1 MVEQPPFKRSMEV
14 RFLLGGQTFRYYYI
28 MAKILDGKK
37 LSNLSVLKLAKK
49 IKKLT
54 IKPKLVI
61 IQIGDLV
68 ESNTYIKNKKA
79 FAEKIGVTVKHKK
92 YPNNI
97 KESRV
102 IPNISRCNRNPSIHG
117 IMVQLPGPKHFD
129 MEKVLESIDP
139 KKDVDGLTAINTRHL
154 FDNNEAFIPATA
166 KGIISLLEEYKIKLV
181 GAKIVI
187 VGQSSLVG
195 RPAMLALLNKGAT
208 VTMCHKDTRNLARE
222 TKNADILITAV
233 GHPKLITRK
242 HVSKNQVVVDIGINI
257 VRSNPTSLKLRGARK
272 IVGDVD
278 YESVKRVVR
287 AITPVPGGVGPM
299 TVVSLFQNLLKAYA
313 LQT

>member
-1 MVEQPPFKRSMEV
+1 
-14 RFLLGGQTFRYYYI
+14 
-28 MAKILDGKK
+28 MAKILDGKR
-37 LSNLSVLKLAKK
+37 LSHLLALGLTKK

-61 IQIGDLV
+61 IQIGNLV

-79 FAEKIGVTVKHKK
+79 FAEKIGAVTLHKK
-92 YPNNI
+92 YPGHV
-97 KESRV
+97 KESR
-102 IPNISRCNRNPSIHG
+102 IISDISRYNRDPYTHG
-117 IMVQLPGPKHFD
+117 IMVQLPAPKNFD
-129 MEKVLESIDP
+129 IERVLEHIDS
-139 KKDVDGLTAINTRHL
+139 KKDVDGLTSINTKHL

-166 KGIISLLEEYKIKLV
+166 RGIITLLEEYKIKLA
-181 GAKIVI
+181 GTKIVM

-208 VTMCHKDTRNLARE
+208 VTMCHKNIKNLGKE
-222 TKNADILITAV
+222 TKRADILITAV
-233 GHPKLITRK
+233 GHPKLITGK
-242 HVSKNQVVVDIGINI
+242 HVSKNQIVVDIGINI
-257 VRSNPTSLKLRGARK
+257 TKNKK

-278 YESVKRVVR
+278 FGIVRKIVK

-299 TVVSLFQNLLKAYA
+299 TVASLFQNLLKAYF